1 MAPFNNCRR
10 LLARLAA
17 PAAVLALLSTPTPTA
32 QARLEVAKTLG
43 DHMVLQ
49 RAPHRAAI
57 YGHAD
62 PFARVSVAVRREQNA
77 TATMVRGCLPCAVVW

>member
-1 MAPFNNCRR
+1 MAPFNNGRH

-17 PAAVLALLSTPTPTA
+17 PAAAALALLSTATPTA
-32 QARLEVAKTLG
+32 HARLEVAKTLG

-77 TATMVRGCLPCAVVW
+77 TAAAAAAMVRGCLW